1 MIYVTLPPDKNE
13 LGFFAYV
20 EKTDAMNSA
29 EYALQAVLL
38 VAQRGSISVTE
49 LALAL
54 DVAPS
59 TAHRVL
65 ANCRRSGFVRQDVR
79 GGPYVPGPALHEIS
93 LLASRPVRLR
103 DAVDEVVH
111 ELHEETGETI
121 GVMILEG
128 RNARTV
134 QSVAGVPPRAIG
146 PRLGRVFPADLVAGG
161 KAMLAL
167 ERPDRLLRRFP
178 DRKLSVAADGTRRSW
193 RDFER
198 ELHVIR
204 HRGWAFALGETD
216 PRISA
221 IAAPL
226 VLASGDPVAA
236 ITVVMPRARLS
247 TRPELEA
254 MAGPLLQ
261 AAARAQSRLRG
272 GESHRLS
279 PGSAAR

>member
-1 MIYVTLPPDKNE
+1 MIDVTLLPDKKA
-13 LGFFAYV
+13 LGVFAYV

-29 EYALQAVLL
+29 EYALQTVLL

-54 DVAPS
+54 GVAPS

-65 ANCRRSGFVRQDVR
+65 ANCRRTGFVRQDTR
-79 GGPYVPGPALHEIS
+79 GGPYLAGPVLNEIS

-103 DAVDEVVH
+103 DAVDAVVH
-111 ELHEETGETI
+111 ELHEEIGETV

-134 QSVAGVPPRAIG
+134 QSVTGTPPRAVG

-167 ERPDRLLRRFP
+167 ERPERLLRRFP
-178 DRKLSVAADGTRRSW
+178 GRVLSQAADGTRRSW

-198 ELHVIR
+198 ELHIIR
-204 HRGWAFALGETD
+204 HRGWAYALGDTD
-216 PRISA
+216 PQISA

-226 VLASGDPVAA
+226 ILASGDPVAA
-236 ITVVMPRARLS
+236 ITIVMPRARLS
-247 TRPELEA
+247 VRADIEKMT
-254 MAGPLLQ
+254 GPLLQ

-272 GESHRLS
+272 GEAHRDRS
-279 PGSAAR
+279 GSCGD